1 MRLSYYQQ
9 KDILAARLAHE
20 TFWAGPSGI
29 APKPHGTH
37 LGRDSIAEA
46 FQYCV
51 ELGRRQRKIGMENTM
66 DRQPQDGAISPGQN
80 DEQAIIRA
88 LLARLRL
95 RDAETME
102 HSERVVRMSLIL
114 GRELGLNSTEM
125 RSLKYGSLLHD
136 IGKIGVPDSILR
148 KPGRLTPVEW
158 NKMREHPLLGL
169 QILSGIDFLRSA
181 SLVVGQHH
189 ERWDG
194 EGYPFGLRGNKID
207 RNARIFAVVDAFDA
221 MTSDRVYHI
230 GKGLE
235 AAVTELRRCAGLQFD
250 PEVVEAFRFSTLT
263 GHADLGRQM
272 KRATHG

>member
-1 MRLSYYQQ
+1 
-9 KDILAARLAHE
+9 
-20 TFWAGPSGI
+20 
-29 APKPHGTH
+29 
-37 LGRDSIAEA
+37 
-46 FQYCV
+46 
-51 ELGRRQRKIGMENTM
+51 MENTM

-194 EGYPFGLRGNKID
+194 EGYPFGLRGNEID

-250 PEVVEAFRFSTLT
+250 PEVVEAFRFSALT
-263 GHADLGRQM
+263 GHADLGGQM